1 MSLAI
6 SVTLMSSSWMVGGGR
21 VVVATLDV
29 YVLPQFSELFYSF
42 LLASPV
48 KPVANEVLLILLE
61 QVVRDGG
68 RLHLRPLK
76 QSLNV

>member
-1 MSLAI
+1 
-6 SVTLMSSSWMVGGGR
+6 MVGGGR

-42 LLASPV
+42 LLAGPV
-48 KPVANEVLLILLE
+48 QPVANKVLLIPLE

-68 RLHLRPLK
+68 CLHLRPLK